1 MTTYHATPDYFTLL
15 MSGFLDPR
23 LAHLCTHSLHEA
35 VIVQR
40 QDQSVTASLLRASQA
55 AKVRDLALAKLKTV
69 EKQKAD
75 VERVR
80 DELRCALALICTPA

>member
-1 MTTYHATPDYFTLL
+1 M
-15 MSGFLDPR
+15 
-23 LAHLCTHSLHEA
+23 
-35 VIVQR
+35 
-40 QDQSVTASLLRASQA
+40 TASLLRASQA

>member
-1 MTTYHATPDYFTLL
+1 MIPHACCQG
-15 MSGFLDPR
+15 SAC
-23 LAHLCTHSLHEA
+23 LAG
-35 VIVQR
+35 R
-40 QDQSVTASLLRASQA
+40 GRAQA

-80 DELRCALALICTPA
+80 DELRCRSCSHTNNGTYAAVPWFRLHTNIVQAVNL